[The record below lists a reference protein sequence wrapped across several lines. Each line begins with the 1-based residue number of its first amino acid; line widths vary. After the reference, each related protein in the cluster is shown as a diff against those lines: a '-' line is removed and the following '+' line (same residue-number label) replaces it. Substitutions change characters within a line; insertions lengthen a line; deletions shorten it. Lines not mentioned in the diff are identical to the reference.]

1 MLKRI
6 YYNVFSNKSFY
17 SFILATISYYLLYI
31 FGVIDTSHFYTL
43 PNLYKFAVL
52 VLLFFLFEVI
62 IKKDIVYMFFLYLMS
77 VPIQH
82 FFAASE
88 FLFFNL
94 HNLLTINYNL
104 VFICIFFYKVILL
117 NNLRLKLCK
126 YKMTFAFFGC
136 LIMSVISVFYAE
148 NAFLAFNGV
157 IYGLLIPFIL
167 FIIVL
172 IIIKDKKN
180 LFLCYDAFII
190 AALFFNILTFTL
202 EFTGIILSGFGS
214 DRIRGIFVNPG
225 HYGLLQLCAGSV
237 SLYLLTKRLNIIY
250 LISFVSSIAA
260 MLLSGNRSI
269 FISFI
274 IFCILYIHQMG
285 LKRKIAFSYIS
296 VVVLVFFIIDL
307 TSVKLSLG
315 NITIFRLYESGFD
328 TVRHDIWMNT
338 INYIIDNKLFFEGV
352 GMGNFVYSL
361 YPYVHEASAHNSL
374 LHLAAT
380 IGAFGSFLYHYI
392 IIYSI
397 NLKNIIF
404 KINKTRIIPQIILF
418 SVLVSMLTGGFQ
430 PLMYRQ
436 GAIILYGIDPL
447 SMNTHLMNTY
457 LWIFIAFSNYTD

>member
-1 MLKRI
+1 MLKKI
-6 YYNVFSNKSFY
+6 YYNVFSIKSFY

-31 FGVIDTSHFYTL
+31 FGAIDTSHFYKV

-62 IKKDIVYMFFLYLMS
+62 IKKDMVYMFFLYLMS

-82 FFAASE
+82 FFTANE

-94 HNLLTINYNL
+94 YNLLTINYNL
-104 VFICIFFYKVILL
+104 VFICIFLSKVILL
-117 NNLRLKLCK
+117 NNLRLKLCNHRII
-126 YKMTFAFFGC
+126 FAFFGC
-136 LIMSVISVFYAE
+136 LIMSVISIFDAK

-157 IYGLLIPFIL
+157 IYGLLIPFVL

-172 IIIKDKKN
+172 YIIKDKKN

-190 AALFFNILTFTL
+190 TALFFNILTFIL
-202 EFTGIILSGFGS
+202 EFTDLIIPGFGHAM
-214 DRIRGIFVNPG
+214 IEGIFINPG
-225 HYGLLQLCAGSV
+225 HYGMLQLCAGSI
-237 SLYLLTKRLNIIY
+237 SLFLLTKRLNIIY
-250 LISFVSSIAA
+250 LISFASSITAI
-260 MLLSGNRSI
+260 LLLGERSI

-285 LKRKIAFSYIS
+285 LKRKIAFYYIS
-296 VVVLVFFIIDL
+296 VIILVFFIIDF
-307 TSVKLSLG
+307 TSSKLFLG
-315 NITIFRLYESGFD
+315 NITIFRLYEEGFD
-328 TVRHDIWMNT
+328 TPRYNIWMNT
-338 INYIIDNKLFFEGV
+338 INYIIDNKLFFKGV

-361 YPYVHEASAHNSL
+361 FPYVHEASAHNSL

-380 IGAFGSFLYHYI
+380 IGVFGSFLYHYI

-404 KINKTRIIPQIILF
+404 KINKIRIIPQIILF
-418 SVLVSMLTGGFQ
+418 SILVSMLTGGFQ
-430 PLMYRQ
+430 PLMYDQ
-436 GAIILYGIDPL
+436 ANLILYGIDPL

-457 LWIFIAFSNYTD
+457 LWIFVAFSNYAD